1 MTILKTLDTDGSI
14 MFKWTLMEFN
24 ECGLDSSG
32 LGKGP
37 VVGSFEH
44 SNEPLDP

>member
-1 MTILKTLDTDGSI
+1 MGHDYSENLGTDGSI

-32 LGKGP
+32 LG
-37 VVGSFEH
+37 
-44 SNEPLDP
+44 